1 MSKIMVPVDGSDYSV
16 RAMQEAIRI
25 AGAEPSEIFALNVQP
40 PIVSGHARMF
50 LSKEVIQDYY
60 DSEGNLALKTV
71 EPVLAQSGL
80 TFRLDKRIGPVA
92 ETIAEYAGEHGC
104 DLIVMGTRG
113 LGSVKGMLLG
123 SVATKVVHL
132 ASMPVTLVK

>member
-25 AGAEPSEIFALNVQP
+25 AGAEPSEIFALNVQA